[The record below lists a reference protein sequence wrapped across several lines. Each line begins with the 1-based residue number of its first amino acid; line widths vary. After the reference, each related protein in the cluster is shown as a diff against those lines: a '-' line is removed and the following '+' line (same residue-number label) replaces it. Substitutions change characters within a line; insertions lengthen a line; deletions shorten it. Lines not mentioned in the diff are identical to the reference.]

1 LPMSSLKNR
10 SFWLRLLGS
19 LLSGGLLVFLLA
31 QNWQNVLAALK
42 QVTAVDLLLALG
54 LVFASRLFTV
64 ARWHTLLR
72 AGGIPIS
79 FGETLSLTFTG
90 LFASNFLPT
99 TIGGDAV
106 RLAGMTQ
113 RGYDGAVS
121 FASLAADRLVNMA
134 GMSLAAPLG
143 LWQLWGV
150 SQAFA
155 LPTFAQKTWDFLR
168 RTLASL
174 TLWLQKPQA
183 LALSFLFALAHML
196 CMFSANYVLLQ
207 ALGGGLALWR
217 IIGIFSLSYF
227 IGLLPVSVNGYGWQ
241 EFATSSLLATLGG
254 IDVSVSATVAI
265 FHRLLMLTASLPGAF
280 TLPGIMATMQK
291 KDE

>member
-1 LPMSSLKNR
+1 MPTLKNR

-19 LLSGGLLVFLLA
+19 ALSGGLIVVLLA
-31 QNWQNVLAALK
+31 QNWQNVLAALR
-42 QVTAVDLLLALG
+42 QVTAADLLLALG

-72 AGGIPIS
+72 AGGLPIS
-79 FGETLSLTFTG
+79 FGESLSLTFTG

-106 RLAGMTQ
+106 RLAGITQ
-113 RGYDGAVS
+113 RGYDGAVAL
-121 FASLAADRLVNMA
+121 ASLAADRLVNMA

-143 LWQLWGV
+143 LWQVWGA
-150 SQAFA
+150 SQAFV
-155 LPTFAQKTWDFLR
+155 LPAFAQKIWGFLR
-168 RTLASL
+168 RTAASL
-174 TLWLQKPQA
+174 TLWLHKPQS

-196 CMFSANYVLLQ
+196 CMFSANYVLLH
-207 ALGGGLALWR
+207 ALGGELPLWR
-217 IIGIFSLSYF
+217 IIGLFSLSYF

-254 IDVSVSATVAI
+254 VDLSVSATVAI
-265 FHRLLMLTASLPGAF
+265 FHRLLMLTASLPGAL
-280 TLPGIMATMQK
+280 TLPGIMAAMQK
-291 KDE
+291 QDE